1 MRRTTDIA
9 VYNAVGQLSLLTEVR
24 NKLMTSG
31 EWAAKL
37 RRNILEHGSFPE
49 TPFFLLALPDRFY
62 LWKDAG
68 IVPEIVKPNYEI
80 DPTQFLN
87 PYYER
92 SGLPLSD
99 LSKQNFMII
108 VSFWLNEVLI
118 SDTQPITFPSNQKW
132 LTESGFLKAIAGGNL
147 ALEL

>member
-9 VYNAVGQLSLLTEVR
+9 VYNAVGQLALLTEVR
-24 NKLMTSG
+24 NKLMTSS

-62 LWKDAG
+62 LWKNAG
-68 IVPEIVKPNYEI
+68 IVPEIVNPNYEI
-80 DPTQFLN
+80 DPSPFLN

-92 SGLPLSD
+92 SGLSLSD
-99 LSKQNFMII
+99 LSGQNFMII
-108 VSFWLNEVLI
+108 ISFWLNEIII
-118 SDTQPITFPSNQKW
+118 SDIRPITFPSNQKW
-132 LTESGFLKAIAGGNL
+132 LTESGFLKAVTDGRL
-147 ALEL
+147 TFFQ